1 MVTADVLISE
11 RRNTLA
17 AETYLRVGLGSRF
30 YLVLNLAV
38 DGLDLDRTSKG
49 CCCEGDRY
57 CGEDGCLLAHKYRA
71 SGYGYLN
78 EKVSSLAAVRSGLS
92 FSCDTDALSVVDT
105 CRDLDLNLLLAGDIS
120 GTVAVRALLLD
131 DLTGTSAVRTCLDI
145 LYLTEEGL
153 LGVDDLTFT
162 VTFRAGNRRCT
173 RLCACSV
180 TFRTLI
186 LQCELDLFL
195 AAKDCLFKCD
205 PYAGS

>member
-131 DLTGTSAVRTCLDI
+131 DLTGTSAVRPSLDI
-145 LYLTEEGL
+145 LYRTAEGR
-153 LGVDDLTFT
+153 LGVDDLAFT
-162 VTFRAGNRRCT
+162 VTFRAGNRGCT
-173 RLCACSV
+173 RLCTCSV
-180 TFRTLI
+180 TLRTLI
-186 LQCELDLFL
+186 L
-195 AAKDCLFKCD
+195 
-205 PYAGS
+205 